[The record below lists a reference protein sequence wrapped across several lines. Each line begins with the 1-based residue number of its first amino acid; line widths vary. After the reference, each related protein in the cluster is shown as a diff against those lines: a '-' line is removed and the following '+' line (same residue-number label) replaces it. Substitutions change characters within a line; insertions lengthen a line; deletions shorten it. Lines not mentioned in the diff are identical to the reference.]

1 LGQIYSK
8 QLSIEVRP
16 LKGGGTATG
25 EGE

>member
-1 LGQIYSK
+1 MGKIYSK